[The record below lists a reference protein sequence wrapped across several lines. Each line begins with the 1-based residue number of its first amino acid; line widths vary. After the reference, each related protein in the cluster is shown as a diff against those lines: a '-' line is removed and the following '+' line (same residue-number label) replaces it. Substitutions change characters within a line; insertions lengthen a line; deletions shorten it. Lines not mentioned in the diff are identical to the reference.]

1 MIYLSLFTISFLA
14 ATILPFSSE
23 LTLAGLIA
31 TSNYDN
37 LILLIVASFG
47 NTLGSV
53 VNWALGF
60 YSRNLTTK
68 KWFPFKE
75 TQIERSSKWFDKFSE
90 ESKIYPNYIKI
101 DVDGNELRVV
111 NGMRNLLASK
121 KIKSILIELDRTFSE
136 HKEVIKIL
144 KSFDYK
150 LLNYYDKVNVS
161 NHIFNLN

>member
-1 MIYLSLFTISFLA
+1 MIYLSLFVISFLA

-37 LILLIVASFG
+37 LLLLIVASIG

-75 TQIERSSKWFDKFSE
+75 TQIERSSKWFSKFGKFSLLFAWVP
-90 ESKIYPNYIKI
+90 IIGDPLTL
-101 DVDGNELRVV
+101 VAGLLRVRFLDFLILV
-111 NGMRNLLASK
+111 MIGKISRYLVIFYLLS
-121 KIKSILIELDRTFSE
+121 
-136 HKEVIKIL
+136 
-144 KSFDYK
+144 
-150 LLNYYDKVNVS
+150 
-161 NHIFNLN
+161 

>member
-47 NTLGSV
+47 NVLGSV
-53 VNWALGF
+53 VNWALGL

-75 TQIERSSKWFDKFSE
+75 TQIERSSQWFKKFGKWSLLFAWVPIIGD
-90 ESKIYPNYIKI
+90 PLTLAA
-101 DVDGNELRVV
+101 GLLRVKFIEFIILV
-111 NGMRNLLASK
+111 SIGKVGRYIIIFYLL
-121 KIKSILIELDRTFSE
+121 I
-136 HKEVIKIL
+136 
-144 KSFDYK
+144 
-150 LLNYYDKVNVS
+150 
-161 NHIFNLN
+161 